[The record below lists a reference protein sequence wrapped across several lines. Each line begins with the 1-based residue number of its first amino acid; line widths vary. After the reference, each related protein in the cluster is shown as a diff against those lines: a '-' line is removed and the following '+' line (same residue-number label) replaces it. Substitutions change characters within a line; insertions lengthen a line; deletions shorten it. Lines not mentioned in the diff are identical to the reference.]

1 MSVSLLVVV
10 SMNTFSSETVLLVA
24 QFTRC
29 AVQTGIGDA
38 SNTNVI
44 SNLHLGDF
52 RSNFNNLSHE
62 LMTWNDWV
70 DAVLQMV

>member
-24 QFTRC
+24 QFTCC

-44 SNLHLGDF
+44 SNLYLGDF

>member
-24 QFTRC
+24 QFTRG

-44 SNLHLGDF
+44 SNLYLGDF

-70 DAVLQMV
+70 DAILQMV